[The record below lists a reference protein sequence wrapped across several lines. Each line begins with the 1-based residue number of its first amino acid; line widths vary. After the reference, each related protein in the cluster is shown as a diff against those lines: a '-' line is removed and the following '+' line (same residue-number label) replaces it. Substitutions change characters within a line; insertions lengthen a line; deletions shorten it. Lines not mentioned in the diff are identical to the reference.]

1 MIERL
6 ININQLSATWI
17 SWLCCAE
24 ILVKIPPTRPCNFLK
39 NLPSFSNSP
48 RSRFAFEKVIGMIFH
63 SRDHNDFIVPLFKWC
78 QTIMNTDAARAL
90 CNTQSEIKSS
100 WEFFSLLIF
109 LDLSLAL
116 LLVKNDHHFM
126 AFFARKLFLFFSESR
141 VARV

>member
-1 MIERL
+1 
-6 ININQLSATWI
+6 
-17 SWLCCAE
+17 
-24 ILVKIPPTRPCNFLK
+24 
-39 NLPSFSNSP
+39 
-48 RSRFAFEKVIGMIFH
+48 MIFH

>member
-1 MIERL
+1 
-6 ININQLSATWI
+6 
-17 SWLCCAE
+17 
-24 ILVKIPPTRPCNFLK
+24 
-39 NLPSFSNSP
+39 
-48 RSRFAFEKVIGMIFH
+48 
-63 SRDHNDFIVPLFKWC
+63 
-78 QTIMNTDAARAL
+78 MNTDATRAL
-90 CNTQSEIKSS
+90 CRTQSEIKSS